1 MLRNRS
7 NVRAERKRISWE
19 SVMLV
24 IVSGD
29 VAFLGGPRAISTN
42 DQAFLQAVALLPG
55 AAPAGWC
62 FISVVSLH

>member
-1 MLRNRS
+1 
-7 NVRAERKRISWE
+7 
-19 SVMLV
+19 MLV

-62 FISVVSLH
+62 FISMVSLH